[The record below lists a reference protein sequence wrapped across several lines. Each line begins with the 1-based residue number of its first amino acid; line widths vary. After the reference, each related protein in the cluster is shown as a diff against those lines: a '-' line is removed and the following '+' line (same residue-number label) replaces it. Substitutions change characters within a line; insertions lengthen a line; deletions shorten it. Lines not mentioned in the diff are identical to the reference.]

1 MSINLTDEIEVKTK
15 KGKLCAAKQIFL
27 EGDTQ
32 TVENEI
38 QDINSR
44 HNTLNTKHESLSRTV
59 QGIAATGGASAA
71 TNVTYNNNVS
81 GLNAENAQDA
91 IDELANKKF
100 DKANIAQESGSAK
113 DKIMSQKAVS
123 DKFSGLL
130 SEISEINN
138 GITKGKSLNLE
149 GQIVNSDGW
158 NATTFYIS
166 IDNIKSFSVKS
177 QLITP
182 CLAYYDSNL
191 KFISGISGSGLD
203 VETFTESV
211 LQDKPLNAK
220 YVRFSYKHK
229 PFKLELYTGNPNI
242 NDNLIEFVNNKIIT
256 VSNNIK
262 IKETVSL
269 LTKDKYLNLKGQI
282 VNAGPNE
289 FIATTFY
296 ISIDNIKSFSVVGQG
311 TSLAIAYYDSNLK
324 FISGIEGAGWGGT
337 AFTESVLQDK
347 PLNAKYVRFSS
358 HVEIAPFKLE
368 LYTVSPNINDNL
380 IEFVDNKI
388 INKLT
393 GIRAW
398 ENKTCAFLGDS
409 ITDKVHVGTTKNY
422 WQFLGEILGISYVS
436 YGINGAQSD
445 SLINQ
450 ATSAYND
457 NPNYD
462 AIFILIGTND
472 FNANIKIGEWF
483 TETEKETNKNGVLV
497 NLKHRD
503 IIINNSTFKG
513 RLNTGLQYIKKKF
526 PNSQVILMT
535 PLHRAYAVFD
545 PSNIQPDESYANT
558 SGLFLSDYVAA
569 IKECANIWATELIDL
584 NAISGLYP
592 LMEEY
597 SGYFHNGK
605 TDMLHPNINGHYRIA
620 QAIAAKMNS
629 ISCLQKP

>member
-1 MSINLTDEIEVKTK
+1 MGKIK
-15 KGKLCAAKQIFL
+15 KIL
-27 EGDTQ
+27 
-32 TVENEI
+32 ENELVGGT
-38 QDINSR
+38 QSTDVYPVTS
-44 HNTLNTKHESLSRTV
+44 TKAVYDE
-59 QGIAATGGASAA
+59 
-71 TNVTYNNNVS
+71 NNVRLDTILKPATKEAA
-81 GLNAENAQDA
+81 GLMSPEDKNN
-91 IDELANKKF
+91 IELVQTEVAKKF
-100 DKANIAQESGSAK
+100 DKASVVQEFGNSK
-113 DKIMSQKAVS
+113 ELVMSQKAVS
-123 DKFSGLL
+123 GKFSGLL

-138 GITKGKSLNLE
+138 RITKGKSLNLK
-149 GQIVNSDGW
+149 GQIVDSNGW

-177 QLITP
+177 QNITP
-182 CLAYYDSNL
+182 CLVYYDSNL
-191 KFISGISGSGLD
+191 KFISGIQGSGFD

-211 LQDKPLNAK
+211 LQNKPSNAK
-220 YVRFSYKHK
+220 YVRFSYKQQWD
-229 PFKLELYTGNPNI
+229 FKLELYTGNPNI

-256 VSNNIK
+256 VGNNIK
-262 IKETVSL
+262 IEETVSL
-269 LTKDKYLNLKGQI
+269 LTKDKSLNLKGQI
-282 VNAGPNE
+282 VNAGGPNE
-289 FIATTFY
+289 FIVTTFY
-296 ISIDNIKSFSVVGQG
+296 ISIDNIKSFSVVGQR

-358 HVEIAPFKLE
+358 HVGIAPFKLE

-388 INKLT
+388 TNKLT

-472 FNANIKIGEWF
+472 FNANIRIGEWF
-483 TETEKETNKNGVLV
+483 TETEKETNKNGVSV

-597 SGYFHNGK
+597 SGYFHNSK